1 MLRAKE
7 NSNETPN
14 FCYSI
19 DRQLRPIWQQK
30 LAISLNVCMLFSS
43 KLFYYPTST
52 QQKRVW

>member
-7 NSNETPN
+7 NSNEIPN